1 MRHERCSATAVVQP
15 ISPYA
20 ISDVGDTDWYF
31 ERNPQCEAAAALREA
46 LCIRPLVTRMPRSA
60 RTAEV
65 NAKAATRVAVDE
77 PSSNGALNG
86 IR

>member
-1 MRHERCSATAVVQP
+1 M
-15 ISPYA
+15 
-20 ISDVGDTDWYF
+20 SDVQRQQSSNLFPRMQYPMLAILIGTSSGIL
-31 ERNPQCEAAAALREA
+31 NVAAAALREA